1 MSNEYIVAR
10 RITVEEY
17 LAWLSNT
24 NLEYVDGQVLTRSG
38 HEVFFGVKEFP
49 ESIREIEQE
58 REERSHG
65 PRDH

>member
-49 ESIREIEQE
+49 ESIREIEQ
-58 REERSHG
+58 
-65 PRDH
+65 